1 MCTQHAW
8 KPLVERRMHIETNKH
23 TPFMFISSETTN
35 KNKNGRKK
43 ETKKIYLDKKPI
55 KKIFFLL
62 FSSFLNIFFFN
73 LIICYFIFLT
83 KLHLFFL
90 LFVASYD

>member
-43 ETKKIYLDKKPI
+43 ETKKI
-55 KKIFFLL
+55 L
-62 FSSFLNIFFFN
+62 FR
-73 LIICYFIFLT
+73 
-83 KLHLFFL
+83 
-90 LFVASYD
+90 

>member
-43 ETKKIYLDKKPI
+43 ETKKNFIQI
-55 KKIFFLL
+55 K
-62 FSSFLNIFFFN
+62 N
-73 LIICYFIFLT
+73 L
-83 KLHLFFL
+83 
-90 LFVASYD
+90 